1 MNLLKLSIIIPAYNS
16 APKLPHLISKLK
28 KLSIKNSET
37 EIIVVDDASKDDTY
51 EKIKKISGIKL
62 IHHIKNTGKGGAL
75 KSGLSVATGDI
86 LLIQDD
92 DLEYNPEDI
101 PSLISPI
108 IKNEADAV
116 FGSRRLNKKNKYI
129 STSYKVGAT
138 IVNNIIKIIIGKNLT
153 DPITGYKAFTKEVYR
168 QIQPIESK
176 GFEIEAE
183 LTAKISKKGFKI
195 VEVPISY
202 SPRSIEE
209 GKNIRWHHAFPI
221 IKSIIKYRLS

>member
-1 MNLLKLSIIIPAYNS
+1 MSLINLSIVIPAYNS
-16 APKLPHLISKLK
+16 ASRLPLLISRLK
-28 KLSIKNSET
+28 KLSIKNIGI

-51 EKIKKISGIKL
+51 EKVKKISGVKI
-62 IHHIKNTGKGGAL
+62 IHHIKNTGKGGAV
-75 KSGLSVATGDI
+75 KSGLNITTGNI

-92 DLEYNPEDI
+92 DLEYDPNDI

-108 IKNEADAV
+108 INNEADAV

-129 STSYKVGAT
+129 SASYNIGANL
-138 IVNNIIKIIIGKNLT
+138 VNNIIKIVLGKNLT
-153 DPITGYKAFTKEVYR
+153 DPITGYKVFTREVYR
-168 QIQPIESK
+168 KIQPIESK

-183 LTAKISKKGFKI
+183 LAAKISKEGFKI
-195 VEVPISY
+195 VEIPISY

-221 IKSIIKYRLS
+221 IKSALKYRFR